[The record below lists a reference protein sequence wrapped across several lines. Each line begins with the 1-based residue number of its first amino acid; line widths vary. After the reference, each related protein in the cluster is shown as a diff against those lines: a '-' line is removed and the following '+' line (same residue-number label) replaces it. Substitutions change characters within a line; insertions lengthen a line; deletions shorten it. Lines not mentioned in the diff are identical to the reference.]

1 MPKIKGILNILIF
14 TNSWIEPGITNLFDA
29 FLIRR
34 LAPEFR
40 KAVIIK
46 RNIYL

>member
-14 TNSWIEPGITNLFDA
+14 TNSWIELGITNLVDA

-34 LAPEFR
+34 LALEFS
-40 KAVIIK
+40 KAVTNK
-46 RNIYL
+46 SNKYL